1 MFTGIITQ
9 LGRVAHSEQ
18 KNGGVSLRI
27 APQQPWTDLDLGE
40 SIACNGTC
48 LTVTGWDEGTF
59 GVDLSQETLAKT
71 APHWNAGDIL
81 NLERAMRA
89 GDRFGGHIVSGHVD
103 GVGEIRSV
111 SPAEGAYVMTV
122 RAPEFLAPYLM
133 PKGSITVDGVSLTI
147 VDSGGPAGSLPEL
160 QDNEFTLWLVPHTL
174 EVTTLHAWA
183 PGRPVNLEAD
193 QMAKYLDRLLAFREQ
208 RRAALPPTDP
218 LTMTP
223 QENA

>member
-9 LGRVAHSEQ
+9 VGRVAHAEER
-18 KNGGVSLRI
+18 NGGLSLRI
-27 APQQPWTDLDLGE
+27 QPAELWPDLELGE

-48 LTVTGWDEGTF
+48 LTVTGWDDQTF

-71 APHWNAGDIL
+71 APHWNAGDAL

-103 GVGEIRSV
+103 GVGEITAV
-111 SPAEGAYVMTV
+111 NPVDGAYVMVV
-122 RAPEFLAPYLM
+122 RAPDFLAPYLM

-160 QDNEFTLWLVPHTL
+160 ADNEFTLWLVPYTL
-174 EVTTLHAWA
+174 QVTTLGGWQA
-183 PGRPVNLEAD
+183 GTLVNLEAD
-193 QMAKYLDRLLAFREQ
+193 QMAKYLERLLAFREA
-208 RRAALPPTDP
+208 REKRV
-218 LTMTP
+218 
-223 QENA
+223 